1 MNDLIKLI
9 QDLNIP
15 PEKFQELA
23 TAMQQNPFAAMGMIQ
38 QLGISTDVLQKIM
51 ATVMTNPAA
60 LLDAAKQFGVGDETL
75 AQVQSHLG
83 KLGDFPKE

>member
-1 MNDLIKLI
+1 
-9 QDLNIP
+9 
-15 PEKFQELA
+15 
-23 TAMQQNPFAAMGMIQ
+23 
-38 QLGISTDVLQKIM
+38 M